1 MYRTSCFLQV
11 TCEAHK
17 IFEVV
22 NTYAGVFNHQRD
34 PIAPTSSDEAPH
46 LDTGIIDVFESS
58 TVHQLES

>member
-46 LDTGIIDVFESS
+46 LDTGIIGF
-58 TVHQLES
+58 